1 MEEASR
7 DYFILILITSLGTL
21 QIAASLGGL
30 RGLLL
35 LRKPLAS
42 SIVGAALVVAGFTW
56 YFASAPRNLGDTEGG
71 RDANTQALL
80 FALGSLAAVV
90 VTLLSSSFINAQMK
104 GNSRSPDQGLEALK
118 ETSYFTALRDS
129 LTYWWKR
136 WQKQMK
142 RFSSG

>member
-1 MEEASR
+1 M
-7 DYFILILITSLGTL
+7 
-21 QIAASLGGL
+21 
-30 RGLLL
+30 
-35 LRKPLAS
+35 
-42 SIVGAALVVAGFTW
+42 VAGFTW

-71 RDANTQALL
+71 RDANTQAVL
-80 FALGSLAAVV
+80 FALGALAAVV

-118 ETSYFTALRDS
+118 KTSYFKALRDS

-142 RFSSG
+142 RYSSG